1 MPSPLPGMDPYLEDD
16 KLWSIFH
23 MHLVHSLYQLLLPGL
38 MDRYRARLA
47 ERRHVLEQALFTS
60 IVREEHN
67 EPYLEIRQR
76 ADGRL
81 VTVVDVVSP
90 ANKTTDSGRQA
101 YLAKRQEFRSSGAS
115 LVEIDLVLQ
124 GQPLQDYVRE
134 GPPEWDYAVL
144 VTRSIQPDRYEIY
157 TATMDKRLPRFRLPL
172 ASDDRDTVLDLQA
185 AVVRSYDQGDF
196 VKQVD
201 YQKDPVTK
209 LGDVQKKWL
218 DDKLR
223 DAEGAKMKRSDRVR

>member
-1 MPSPLPGMDPYLEDD
+1 MPSPLPGMDSYLEDD

-47 ERRHVLEQALFTS
+47 ERRYVLEQALFTS
-60 IVREEHN
+60 IVARSTTSRTSKFASV
-67 EPYLEIRQR
+67 PTADSSRWSTSSAPPTRPPTR
-76 ADGRL
+76 AVRHI
-81 VTVVDVVSP
+81 SP
-90 ANKTTDSGRQA
+90 SGR
-101 YLAKRQEFRSSGAS
+101 SSAAAAPAS
-115 LVEIDLVLQ
+115 SNIDLVLQ

-209 LGDVQKKWL
+209 LGDFQKKWL

-223 DAEGAKMKRSDRVR
+223 DQKVRK